1 MCEPISIGI
10 AIGASVGAIGAA
22 ATGGDV
28 LQGALIGGVMGGVTG
43 GMGGL
48 GAGSTASTLG
58 QSMGQA
64 GLMQGATQTGA
75 ALGAGIFGSG
85 VSAAAATG
93 FATMGLGGSI
103 LTGMMAPK
111 TPDYAGYTPA
121 SYQVAQ
127 QQFNSQQI
135 ATTGSGGRQASASL
149 AEAIKRSKQRKLT
162 QADVGDLSIDTS
174 SFASTGLQ
182 FACHKR
188 QDLVNDTVT

>member
-10 AIGASVGAIGAA
+10 AIGAGVGAVGAA

-48 GAGSTASTLG
+48 GAGSTASTVGRTMLQTAPG
-58 QSMGQA
+58 MTT
-64 GLMQGATQTGA
+64 MIGAT
-75 ALGAGIFGSG
+75 G
-85 VSAAAATG
+85 VSTAAATG
-93 FATMGLGGSI
+93 FAAMGLGGSI

-111 TPDYAGYTPA
+111 TPDYSGYTP
-121 SYQVAQ
+121 VAQ

-149 AEAIKRSKQRKLT
+149 AEAIQRSKQRKLS
-162 QADVGDLSIDTS
+162 QEDVGDLSIDTS
-174 SFASTGLQ
+174 AFASTGLQ
-182 FACHKR
+182 LA
-188 QDLVNDTVT
+188 

>member
-10 AIGASVGAIGAA
+10 AIGASVGAVSAA
-22 ATGGDV
+22 ATGGDI
-28 LQGALIGGVMGGVTG
+28 LQGALIGGVTGAFTG

-58 QSMGQA
+58 QSLGQA
-64 GLMQGATQTGA
+64 GLLQGATQTGA
-75 ALGAGIFGSG
+75 ALGAGILGSG

-93 FATMGLGGSI
+93 FAAMSLGGGL
-103 LTGMMAPK
+103 LTGFLTPK
-111 TPDYAGYTPA
+111 APDYSGYTGA
-121 SYQVAQ
+121 TQQVQYQ

-149 AEAIKRSKQRKLT
+149 AQAISRSKKRKLS
-162 QADVGDLSIDTS
+162 QADVSDLSIDTS

-182 FACHKR
+182 FA
-188 QDLVNDTVT
+188 

>member
-10 AIGASVGAIGAA
+10 AIGATVGAVGAA

-48 GAGSTASTLG
+48 GAGSTASTVGRTILQTAPG
-58 QSMGQA
+58 MTT
-64 GLMQGATQTGA
+64 MIGAT
-75 ALGAGIFGSG
+75 G
-85 VSAAAATG
+85 VSTAAATG
-93 FATMGLGGSI
+93 FAAMGLGGSI

-111 TPDYAGYTPA
+111 TPDYSGYTPV
-121 SYQVAQ
+121 SQYAQ
-127 QQFNSQQI
+127 QYNSQQI
-135 ATTGSGGRQASASL
+135 ATTGSGGRQAAASL
-149 AEAIKRSKQRKLT
+149 AEAVQRSKQRKLS

-182 FACHKR
+182 LA
-188 QDLVNDTVT
+188 

>member
-1 MCEPISIGI
+1 MCDPISIGI
-10 AIGASVGAIGAA
+10 AIGAATGAIGAA
-22 ATGGDV
+22 ATGQDV
-28 LQGALIGGVMGGVTG
+28 LKGALIGGVMGGVTG

-58 QSMGQA
+58 GQLGASTSTSFINAVGSSVTQA
-64 GLMQGATQTGA
+64 G
-75 ALGAGIFGSG
+75 AL
-85 VSAAAATG
+85 G

-149 AEAIKRSKQRKLT
+149 AQAISRSKKRKLS
-162 QADVGDLSIDTS
+162 QADVSDLSIDTS

-182 FACHKR
+182 FA
-188 QDLVNDTVT
+188 